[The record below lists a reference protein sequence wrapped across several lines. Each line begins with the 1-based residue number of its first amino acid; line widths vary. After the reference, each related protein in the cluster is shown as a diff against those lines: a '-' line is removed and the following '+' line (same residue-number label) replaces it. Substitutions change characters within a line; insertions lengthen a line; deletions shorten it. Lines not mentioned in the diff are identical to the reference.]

1 MSASTNLLQS
11 HANLLVW
18 SLVVAAVLGMAD
30 VRTASALAPDRN
42 AAAINKDDSSLAA
55 GGYDVVAY
63 FPEGGGT
70 PTKGKK
76 DFSFDYSGVTYRF
89 ATRQNLERFK
99 AEPDKYEP
107 AHGGWC
113 SWAMAAKGEKVE
125 VDPKS
130 FVIQDGRLLLFYKD
144 LFNDTRKDW
153 LKKQTEYLPKAD
165 ASWKKL
171 SGESARTGEARAQR
185 TLQAQLD
192 AKRAEFETKASPEQ
206 VAAYNK
212 GVDDVAAS
220 SVMQTALRVGAKA
233 PDFDLPNATG
243 QRVKL
248 ADLLKQGPVVLTW
261 YRGGWC
267 PYCNI
272 QLHAYQ
278 EVLTDIETAGGKL
291 VAISPELPDQSLSTR
306 EKNALKFEVLSDSG
320 NTVARSYGL
329 AYKLPDDLIAR
340 FKGRLDLPKFNGDE
354 SWELPLGATYVVAR
368 DGTITYAFVDADY
381 RKRAE
386 PAAIVEA
393 VKAAV
398 QAKPASK
405 P

>member
-1 MSASTNLLQS
+1 M
-11 HANLLVW
+11 
-18 SLVVAAVLGMAD
+18 AV
-30 VRTASALAPDRN
+30 
-42 AAAINKDDSSLAA
+42 
-55 GGYDVVAY
+55 
-63 FPEGGGT
+63 
-70 PTKGKK
+70 
-76 DFSFDYSGVTYRF
+76 
-89 ATRQNLERFK
+89 
-99 AEPDKYEP
+99 
-107 AHGGWC
+107 
-113 SWAMAAKGEKVE
+113 KGEKVE

-144 LFNDTRKDW
+144 LFTDTRKDW
-153 LKKQTEYLPKAD
+153 LKKQAEYLPKAD

-171 SGESARTGEARAQR
+171 SGESPRTPEARAQQ

-192 AKRAEFETKASPEQ
+192 AKRAEFEAKASPEQ
-206 VAAYNK
+206 LAVYNK
-212 GVDDVAAS
+212 GVEDVAAS

-233 PDFDLPNATG
+233 PDFELPNATG

-278 EVLTDIETAGGKL
+278 EVLADIESAGGKL

-320 NTVARSYGL
+320 NAVARSYGL
-329 AYKLPDDLIAR
+329 AYRLPDDLIAR

-386 PAAIVEA
+386 PAAIVVA
-393 VKAAV
+393 VKAAARV
-398 QAKPASK
+398 APMQRP
-405 P
+405 

>member
-1 MSASTNLLQS
+1 MGVTHTSSVQA
-11 HANLLVW
+11 
-18 SLVVAAVLGMAD
+18 
-30 VRTASALAPDRN
+30 ALAPDRN
-42 AAAINKDDSSLAA
+42 AAAINKDDASLAA

-76 DFSFDYSGVTYRF
+76 EFSVDQGGATYRF
-89 ATRQNLERFK
+89 ATKQNLERFK
-99 AEPDKYEP
+99 ADPDKYEP

-113 SWAMAAKGEKVE
+113 SYAMAVKGEKVE

-144 LFNDTRKDW
+144 LFSDTRKDW
-153 LKKQTEYLPKAD
+153 VKKQAEYLPKAD

-171 SGESARTGEARAQR
+171 SGESPRTAEARAQQ

-192 AKRAEFETKASPEQ
+192 AKRAEFESKASPEQ
-206 VAAYNK
+206 LAAYNK
-212 GVDDVAAS
+212 GIEEVAAS

-233 PDFDLPNATG
+233 PDFELPNATG

-278 EVLTDIETAGGKL
+278 EVLADIESAGGKL

-306 EKNALKFEVLSDSG
+306 EKNSLKFQVLSDSG
-320 NTVARSYGL
+320 NAIARLYGL
-329 AYKLPDDLIAR
+329 AYRLPDDLIAR

-393 VKAAV
+393 VKAA
-398 QAKPASK
+398 AKGEPSQK